1 MKSKRYNDTLIMK
14 DEKELMARCGKE
26 RPFTV
31 PEGYFEHFHEQLM
44 SNLPENAPVVAP
56 TIKVSLMTRIKPWL
70 YMAAMFVGII
80 FMVQGIMYV
89 HETHLGTDN
98 IASIED
104 IYTEDI
110 DHFMSS
116 SLYNEYVL
124 YSYLTTNDYE

>member
-1 MKSKRYNDTLIMK
+1 MK
-14 DEKELMARCGKE
+14 DDKTLMERYGKE
-26 RPFTV
+26 NPFKT

-44 SNLPENAPVVAP
+44 SSLPEVEP
-56 TIKVSLMTRIKPWL
+56 TATPSTKITFMTRIKPWL
-70 YMAAMFVGII
+70 YMAAMFAGII

-89 HETHLGTDN
+89 QQSQFPSSD
-98 IASIED
+98 IALVEEV
-104 IYTEDI
+104 YTEEA

>member
-1 MKSKRYNDTLIMK
+1 MK
-14 DEKELMARCGKE
+14 DDKDLMARCGKE
-26 RPFTV
+26 QPFKV

-44 SNLPENAPVVAP
+44 NNLPEETPVPIPAAQP
-56 TIKVSLMTRIKPWL
+56 TVTLMMRIKPLL

-89 HETHLGTDN
+89 KEISVATDN
-98 IASIED
+98 KIAFED
-104 IYTEDI
+104 IYTDEA

-124 YSYLTTNDYE
+124 YSYLTTTEYD